1 MSEIQSSGSVDFTN
15 PETPDSGILAD
26 FDAQKEAAAQLQ
38 EIEAIQR
45 AHETVQM
52 QLAEVSAKDYW
63 AARSQNNRHSQPAQ
77 TGYRHHVRPWDEREV
92 RRKERYQQE
101 RHKNCW
107 LTPYYVPPAP
117 PETGSF
123 ARGKWRDEGFVSG
136 FFRMLGLL

>member
-15 PETPDSGILAD
+15 PETPESGILAD
-26 FDAQKEAAAQLQ
+26 FDAQKEAAAQSQ
-38 EIEAIQR
+38 EKEASQR

-52 QLAEVSAKDYW
+52 QLAEASAKDYW

-101 RHKNCW
+101 RHKHCW
-107 LTPYYVPPAP
+107 LTPYYVRSTPIDDGAHKQ
-117 PETGSF
+117 G
-123 ARGKWRDEGFVSG
+123 GFWEPLRQW
-136 FFRMLGLL
+136 FNGLLGIR